1 MIAYCKYHG
10 IGLIPWAPLAGG
22 LLARPLGSD
31 ETPRLRST
39 SHYGIRK
46 QHEVDAEIIN
56 RVEEV
61 AKRTGYTMAQVALAW
76 VMAKSDA
83 PIVGT
88 TSIKNLDGLLDAVNV
103 KLSEEDIKALEEPY
117 QTRSIFGAL

>member
-1 MIAYCKYHG
+1 MMPTLKHFGVGC
-10 IGLIPWAPLAGG
+10 IPWSPLAAGI
-22 LLARPLGSD
+22 LARPLS
-31 ETPRLRST
+31 ETTL
-39 SHYGIRK
+39 RK
-46 QHEVDAEIIN
+46 QTDLFQGNYAAPATEAIIN

-61 AKRTGYTMAQVALAW
+61 AKRSGYTMAQVALAW
-76 VMAKSDA
+76 VMEKSDA

-117 QTRSIFGAL
+117 LPRSIFGNL